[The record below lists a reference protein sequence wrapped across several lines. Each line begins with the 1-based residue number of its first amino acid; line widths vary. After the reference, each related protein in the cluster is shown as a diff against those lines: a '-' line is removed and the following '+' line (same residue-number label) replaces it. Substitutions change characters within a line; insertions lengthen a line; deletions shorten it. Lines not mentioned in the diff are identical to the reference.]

1 MQDTR
6 KTYLIGGMLALF
18 VAAAAGGAGAAAGRD
33 SPGPT
38 GQRIAAQAK
47 ADRQACDRLQGNTRD
62 ICQAEAKGREKVA
75 RAELEARSDP
85 TPEAE
90 QALKE
95 ARADADYA
103 VARQRCDDAKGKK
116 ATKACIAR
124 AKAVH
129 EAAVRQAKV
138 EKVHA
143 LNALKDKQEDRHAS
157 AAKEESPQARY
168 KARKALCLT
177 MGTERDSCMAEL
189 QRKFG
194 KS

>member
-6 KTYLIGGMLALF
+6 KTYLISGLLALF
-18 VAAAAGGAGAAAGRD
+18 VVAAAGGAGAAADKDGTA
-33 SPGPT
+33 SA

-47 ADRQACDRLQGNTRD
+47 ADRKACDRLQGNAKD
-62 ICQAEAKGREKVA
+62 ICQAEASGREKVA
-75 RAELEARSDP
+75 RAELEARSEP
-85 TPEAE
+85 TPETE

-103 VARQRCDDAKGKK
+103 VARQRCDDARGKK

-143 LNALKDKQEDRHAS
+143 LNALKDRQEDRHAS
-157 AAKEESPQARY
+157 AAKEESPEARY
-168 KARKALCLT
+168 KAQKALCLT

-189 QRKFG
+189 QRKFK